1 MFDSLADG
9 IVKTVNPV
17 NNPKEKET
25 ILNRAKDE
33 LDLIGEIDKSYNYE
47 MGLIEYNEIIKDN
60 KM

>member
-1 MFDSLADG
+1 M
-9 IVKTVNPV
+9 

-60 KM
+60 KMWVRKAS